1 VIAQD
6 QDPLW
11 KRLQSRDCIF
21 DALDD
26 DGAGRTAENLF
37 FAVPMHVRVIP
48 VQPGR
53 LIARNLEAIFER
65 SLRGKD
71 PGTQRFVLMACRW
84 NEESVEVQVRRLS
97 GYDTRGAIVRRG
109 RRVMGIGLRGQR
121 YFVFQAEDELISGF
135 EAECRRTVAGVVE
148 IAVSNLLSGREEAS
162 EAKVDGEGAVTAA
175 EFVRR

>member
-1 VIAQD
+1 RAAKLIRLRGSLHEVIAQD

-11 KRLQSRDCIF
+11 KRLQSRNCIF

-71 PGTQRFVLMACRW
+71 PGTQRFILMAC
-84 NEESVEVQVRRLS
+84 
-97 GYDTRGAIVRRG
+97 GGTRSPWKCR
-109 RRVMGIGLRGQR
+109 
-121 YFVFQAEDELISGF
+121 FVD
-135 EAECRRTVAGVVE
+135 
-148 IAVSNLLSGREEAS
+148 
-162 EAKVDGEGAVTAA
+162 
-175 EFVRR
+175 